1 MVAYKLK
8 LIFPFLTCKSSR
20 SVDNAKN
27 LGINHWRSIFK
38 FKYCVCREA
47 HFFPMHYFCAGIYLT
62 TRSAGRLEE
71 VSLDVWLLKTT
82 FIVQR
87 LFIDPEKSV
96 FRQKYRNTGEK
107 RDIVGAF
114 LSEGLNYIN
123 RSLVHLYTIPWCL
136 DLVNQ
141 TVTCLCFGSIK
152 LSERLLTALILSV
165 G

>member
-1 MVAYKLK
+1 MQ
-8 LIFPFLTCKSSR
+8 
-20 SVDNAKN
+20 KN
-27 LGINHWRSIFK
+27 LGINHRSSIFN

-47 HFFPMHYFCAGIYLT
+47 HFSVFQHYFCAGIYLT
-62 TRSAGRLEE
+62 TQSAGRLEE
-71 VSLDVWLLKTT
+71 VSLDVWLLETT

-87 LFIDPEKSV
+87 LFIGPEKSV
-96 FRQKYRNTGEK
+96 FRQKYREK

-114 LSEGLNYIN
+114 LSEGLN
-123 RSLVHLYTIPWCL
+123 VHLVRSTDLCWTYNIPWSL

-152 LSERLLTALILSV
+152 LSERLLTAFILSV